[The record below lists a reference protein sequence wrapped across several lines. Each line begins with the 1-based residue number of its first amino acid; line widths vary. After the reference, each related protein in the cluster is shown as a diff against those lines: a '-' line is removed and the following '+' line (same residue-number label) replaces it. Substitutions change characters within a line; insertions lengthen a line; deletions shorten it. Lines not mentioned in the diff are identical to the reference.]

1 MKKILILDGQGGK
14 MGCMLIS
21 SLKAQLP
28 SQEIIALGTNST
40 ATTAMLKAGAD
51 QGATGE
57 NPVVYNCTD
66 ADIIAGPIGILSA
79 NALLGEVTPAMA
91 MAVGQSRAEK
101 VLIPIGKCRLFVA
114 GTQDANL
121 SDYISAAVKEILRLV
136 HVQM

>member
-1 MKKILILDGQGGK
+1 

>member
-1 MKKILILDGQGGK
+1 

-91 MAVGQSRAEK
+91 RAVGQSRAEK

>member
-1 MKKILILDGQGGK
+1 MDRV
-14 MGCMLIS
+14 
-21 SLKAQLP
+21 
-28 SQEIIALGTNST
+28 EH
-40 ATTAMLKAGAD
+40 
-51 QGATGE
+51 
-57 NPVVYNCTD
+57 NCTD